1 MDFLRNQ
8 PGREAPMK
16 YLIAILGLSVALSW
30 GCNKDGIPVE
40 IGSACSE
47 GNDGKYLAATGVL
60 DDRGS
65 IFCSN
70 IGGGPVRCM
79 LDVGAEKG
87 GTRVFGADI
96 EQGSGASEIEK
107 LASNYQKSDIKIR
120 DNSGSVISLD
130 DKFRFTGK
138 MSVVPG
144 STCFMTVDK
153 IEKAQ

>member
-1 MDFLRNQ
+1 MRIWVF
-8 PGREAPMK
+8 
-16 YLIAILGLSVALSW
+16 ILCLLAAFGSA
-30 GCNKDGIPVE
+30 CNKEGIPVD
-40 IGSACSE
+40 IGSACAE
-47 GNDGKYLAATGVL
+47 GNDQKYLATTGVL

-87 GTRVFGADI
+87 GTKVFGADI
-96 EQGSGASEIEK
+96 EQGSSSSEIEK
-107 LASNYQKSDIKIR
+107 LESGYKKSDIKIR
-120 DNSGSVISLD
+120 DNSGTVINLG
-130 DKFRFTGK
+130 DKLRFTGK

-153 IEKAQ
+153 IEKAP